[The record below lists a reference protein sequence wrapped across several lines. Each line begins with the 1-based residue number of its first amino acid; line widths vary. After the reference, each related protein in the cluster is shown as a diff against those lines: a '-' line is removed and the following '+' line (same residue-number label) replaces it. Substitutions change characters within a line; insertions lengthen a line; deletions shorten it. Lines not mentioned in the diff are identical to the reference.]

1 MVKKLALMLLLFPL
15 VSIAADEAEPTVGG
29 WKGEGALGFTSTS
42 GNSDT
47 ENLNARL
54 AVSRESDQW
63 RHTASLDSIK
73 NETDDETSADSQ
85 VLKGRS
91 EYKFGEKSYTFGQLR
106 LEDDEF
112 SGFEYQRTLTFGV
125 GSRFIENDKHL
136 LDASI
141 GLGYRSLKDR
151 ETGDTEEDNIVT
163 ADVKYEYKISETTTF
178 NQAILIEDGDENTYT
193 ESDTSLKMKI
203 EGNLAAKLSYLL
215 KRNSE
220 VPSGIDKSDKIT
232 TVSLVYAF

>member
-1 MVKKLALMLLLFPL
+1 M
-15 VSIAADEAEPTVGG
+15 AADEVEPTAGA
-29 WKGEGALGFTSTS
+29 WKGEGELGFTSTS

-63 RHTASLDSIK
+63 KHTASIDSIK

-85 VLKGRS
+85 VIKARS
-91 EYKFGEKSYTFGQLR
+91 EYKLGEKSYAFGQLR
-106 LEDDEF
+106 LEEDEF
-112 SGFEYQRTLTFGV
+112 SGFEYQRTLAFGA

-151 ETGDTEEDNIVT
+151 ETEDTEEDNIVT
-163 ADVKYEYKISETTTF
+163 AGVKYEYKISETATF

-193 ESDTSLKMKI
+193 ESDTSLKI
-203 EGNLAAKLSYLL
+203 RIVGNLAAKISYLL

-220 VPSGIDKSDKIT
+220 VPSGTDKSDKIT